1 MKILVADDDALTRR
15 LLLALLGKLGHEVE
29 AVEDGE
35 AAWKVLERADPPA
48 LAILDWVM
56 PGLNGLE
63 VCQKLRAQPAKSRT
77 YVLLLSARSERHDV
91 IAGLDAGADDY
102 LVKPFDPMSLL
113 ARLRVALRIIAY
125 QQDLQR
131 HIGEMERLLQ
141 RHNILGEM
149 FGKQNRAADLPPASK
164 SADRPEAPLPAR
176 GSPSAVVAA
185 PSWLM
190 PERLNELFLRGLAEV
205 GVGYAQGQVLAQASR
220 GDWAKFTA
228 WVPLVLVK
236 EGLWV
241 DMLLETD
248 EASAVAM
255 FRSML
260 GRVPASE
267 RELLDF
273 LAE

>member
-35 AAWKVLERADPPA
+35 AAWKVLERAAPPA

-102 LVKPFDPMSLL
+102 LIKPFDPMALL
-113 ARLRVALRIIAY
+113 ARLRVAQRIIAY
-125 QQDLQR
+125 QQDLQA

-141 RHNILGEM
+141 RHNLLGEM
-149 FGKQNRAADLPPASK
+149 FGKHGRGADLAPAPTVHETSKRPGSTRTPPS
-164 SADRPEAPLPAR
+164 RT
-176 GSPSAVVAA
+176 VAA
-185 PSWLM
+185 P
-190 PERLNELFLRGLAEV
+190 P
-205 GVGYAQGQVLAQASR
+205 
-220 GDWAKFTA
+220 
-228 WVPLVLVK
+228 
-236 EGLWV
+236 
-241 DMLLETD
+241 
-248 EASAVAM
+248 
-255 FRSML
+255 
-260 GRVPASE
+260 
-267 RELLDF
+267 
-273 LAE
+273 